1 MEQSLGWEQP
11 SYYIKDST
19 APVRGYDWYGN
30 YGHVINPDKRYEKQ
44 LAGDASFDLSKH
56 HDLVS
61 THILKLL

>member
-30 YGHVINPDKRYEKQ
+30 YDHVINPDKRYEKQ
-44 LAGDASFDLSKH
+44 LAGDVSFDFSKH

-61 THILKLL
+61 K